1 MQFEVWIPEITL
13 HRDGP
18 HLLNWSV
25 INRHGQRSYEWAC
38 VCQLTK
44 GLWLNW
50 PHHHSVKAWGIQ
62 GTLWHLRSPSYL
74 RTIWRVKEVI
84 SCYWGAA
91 VTKQTNHSWCSPAIN
106 PGYKGQG
113 SRDDR
118 SNYAQPLC
126 ALYSVQFLGSISTIL
141 VQLWRSSDFLCN
153 LKSGYQRSHYTEM
166 ALICLIDQLLTDMDK
181 DHMSGLVF
189 VNWQKA
195 FDLTDRTIILSKL
208 EAYRVPYGI
217 YGAPPTWGLFEGLR
231 R

>member
-1 MQFEVWIPEITL
+1 M
-13 HRDGP
+13 
-18 HLLNWSV
+18 
-25 INRHGQRSYEWAC
+25 
-38 VCQLTK
+38 
-44 GLWLNW
+44 
-50 PHHHSVKAWGIQ
+50 
-62 GTLWHLRSPSYL
+62 
-74 RTIWRVKEVI
+74 
-84 SCYWGAA
+84 
-91 VTKQTNHSWCSPAIN
+91 
-106 PGYKGQG
+106 YKGQG

-217 YGAPPTWGLFEGLR
+217 YGAPPTWGLLFWRVGGNQLLLR
-231 R
+231 GCSDKTDQSLMVFPSDQSWVQGPGEQRWQEQLCPTSVRPLLCTIFGKHIHHPCTAMKK